1 MVASLS
7 WHEPDPPSSLRPRPE
22 ALSPSSNQDLVMQAA
37 SHRSTA
43 PSVASTI
50 QGSALILVLGACA
63 PQQTHIVT
71 EIHRPDGTVERYTN
85 MSSGFGYNP
94 NATSN
99 VNIGGVQ
106 GTSSAPTMVESDLS
120 PSGYPWPPLPT
131 PWFVPWGCGS
141 FNYAV
146 PPACT
151 PGAAPMPVNLDVY
164 GWVPGLR

>member
-1 MVASLS
+1 MT
-7 WHEPDPPSSLRPRPE
+7 
-22 ALSPSSNQDLVMQAA
+22 LVI
-37 SHRSTA
+37 H
-43 PSVASTI
+43 
-50 QGSALILVLGACA
+50 GSAMIIVLGACA

-71 EIHRPDGTVERYTN
+71 EIHRPDGTIERYTN

-106 GTSSAPTMVESDLS
+106 GTSSTPTFTESD
-120 PSGYPWPPLPT
+120 PAVPGYPCPPLPA
-131 PWFVPWGCGS
+131 PWFFPWGCGS
-141 FNYAV
+141 FNYAF

-151 PGAAPMPVNLDVY
+151 PGAASLPVNLDVY